1 MKSIKIITLIL
12 TAFLFS
18 FYGYAQEELFK
29 VLASSGQNEVVTNE
43 GSSKVTIG
51 KSLYQGDKVKVAS
64 GGYLGL
70 AHKSGKTIELKK
82 PGSYTLSELSKQV
95 EDQNKGVCKKYVDF
109 MVGEMTSQDEDIS
122 KNKYKYMAVT
132 GSVERPSKPVIKS
145 FLPGDA
151 KVLKGEIE
159 LSWIPI
165 KNEKEYLVTLTNLF
179 QDTVY
184 SQIVLGNNIKIDLT
198 KLELEKEKI
207 YKWSVEGK
215 GKSTEFTPRVIRAMT
230 NEEEK
235 ALKDEIVLIKDELK
249 EENALNKFVMA
260 NVYAEKGLIIDA
272 ISCYQEAIRMAPD
285 VETYQIAFGRFLE
298 EQKLGQVDE
307 DTSQK

>member
-1 MKSIKIITLIL
+1 MKSIKAITLFL
-12 TAFLFS
+12 TITLFS
-18 FYGYAQEELFK
+18 LSAQAQDELFK
-29 VLASSGQNEVVTNE
+29 VLASSGQNEVVSNGT
-43 GSSKVTIG
+43 SSKVTIG
-51 KSLYQGDKVKVAS
+51 KRLYQGDKIKVSS

-82 PGSYTLSELSKQV
+82 PGSYTLSELSQQV

-109 MVGEMTSQDEDIS
+109 MVGEMTSQDEDLS

-151 KVLKGEIE
+151 KVLKSEIE
-159 LSWIPI
+159 LSWIPV
-165 KNEKEYLVTLTNLF
+165 KNEEEYLVTLTNLF
-179 QDTVY
+179 QDTVF
-184 SQIVLGNNIKIDLT
+184 SKVVAGNSIKIDLT

-215 GKSTEFTPRVIRAMT
+215 GKSTEFTPRVIRAMS

-235 ALKDEIVLIKDELK
+235 ALREEIVLIKKELN

-272 ISCYQEAIRMAPD
+272 ISCYQEAIQMAPE
-285 VETYQIAFGRFLE
+285 VETYQIAFGKFLE
-298 EQKLGQVDE
+298 EQKLGKVE
-307 DTSQK
+307 ETTQK